1 MRENI
6 PTQRY
11 SATFYDFFLLEILNS
26 LSLSLPLS
34 LPLPLLSSPSSA
46 EEDPSLPLKEILRE
60 LVGQRTRKITAT
72 RTEAANDG
80 RRMNIEKRERENEK
94 KEKRREGQ
102 RREWKK
108 KNKRRGRDIAGS
120 RANLVIKSSL
130 MFYRS
135 AKAISPGRQDR
146 SIDRS
151 DRRWRSRWSALVYI
165 LGTVTTSEYEVLAYL
180 YLWARSRK
188 SCKTLSALFALSYNF
203 IPTFSLIFPY

>member
-94 KEKRREGQ
+94 KEKRREGGESERKRIKDEEETSRGVALILWSS
-102 RREWKK
+102 RRLCFIVPR
-108 KNKRRGRDIAGS
+108 KRFHLEGKIDRLIDRIVDGDHVGRLLFTYLERWPPLNMKSSPTCTFGHVLE
-120 RANLVIKSSL
+120 NLVKRYPRYLRYPI
-130 MFYRS
+130 
-135 AKAISPGRQDR
+135 
-146 SIDRS
+146 
-151 DRRWRSRWSALVYI
+151 I
-165 LGTVTTSEYEVLAYL
+165 LFLHF
-180 YLWARSRK
+180 R
-188 SCKTLSALFALSYNF
+188 
-203 IPTFSLIFPY
+203 